1 MTTTNT
7 SLSSVLSAYGSY
19 GGAFSGTGTTV
30 ASTSQNQASKAS
42 SSSASNSTPLSY
54 QSPAK
59 AAVARQQLN
68 TLQSALGKDIR
79 AALTKAGQHLSGTVD
94 VSLGSDGKLVFSGS
108 DEDKA
113 KLKAALSADKST
125 PSLTARLVSLAK
137 QAESFD
143 RQSVQSSALTTAARM
158 AGKTSQNLVELY
170 RSLMTTQSSSTAV
183 FSLSDKSS
191 QVAFKGAVSASA

>member
-7 SLSSVLSAYGSY
+7 SLSSVLSAYGSH
-19 GGAFSGTGTTV
+19 GGAFSGTRATV
-30 ASTSQNQASKAS
+30 ANTPQNHASKAS
-42 SSSASNSTPLSY
+42 SNSASSSTPLNY

-94 VSLGSDGKLVFSGS
+94 VTLGSDGKLVFSGS
-108 DEDKA
+108 DQDKA
-113 KLKAALSADKST
+113 KLSAVLSADKST
-125 PSLTARLVSLAK
+125 PSLTSRLVSLAK

-143 RQSVQSSALTTAARM
+143 RQSVQSAALTTAARM

>member
-7 SLSSVLSAYGSY
+7 SLSSVLSAYGSH
-19 GGAFSGTGTTV
+19 GGAFSGARATV
-30 ASTSQNQASKAS
+30 ANTPQNHASKAS
-42 SSSASNSTPLSY
+42 SNSASSSTPLNY

-94 VSLGSDGKLVFSGS
+94 VTLSADGKLVFSGS

-113 KLKAALSADKST
+113 KLTAALSADKST
-125 PSLTARLVSLAK
+125 PSLTSRLVSLAK

-143 RQSVQSSALTTAARM
+143 RQSVQSAALTTAARM

>member
-7 SLSSVLSAYGSY
+7 SLSSVLSAYGSH
-19 GGAFSGTGTTV
+19 GGAFSGAGATV
-30 ASTSQNQASKAS
+30 ANTPQNHASKAS
-42 SSSASNSTPLSY
+42 SNSASSSTPLNY

-79 AALTKAGQHLSGTVD
+79 AALTKAGQHLSATVD
-94 VSLGSDGKLVFSGS
+94 VTLGADGKLVFSGS
-108 DEDKA
+108 DQDKA
-113 KLKAALSADKST
+113 KLSAVLSADKST
-125 PSLTARLVSLAK
+125 PSLTSRLVSLAK

-143 RQSVQSSALTTAARM
+143 RQSVQSAALTTAARM